1 MKKLIIVLIAI
12 VACAACKHQEAPVD
26 TEKKLVLSDT
36 MLNMIKTDTV
46 RECNVTGELSLS
58 GEVNFNENNVVKIF
72 PRSSGQI
79 VESPVSLGDKV
90 VAGQTLAVIKSADVA
105 GNYNDLNSANADLA
119 IAKRQMDNAESL
131 YKSGIASEREFTEAK
146 QSYQKA
152 LAARDKI
159 QALININ
166 AGGKSSEGG
175 RYVITSPISGYIVE
189 KKIATGAFIRQDMGD
204 NLFTISD
211 LKNVWVYANVYE
223 ADIPRIK
230 EGYAAR
236 VIPMAYPNKI
246 FNGRI
251 DKMSQVLD
259 PQSKV
264 MRVRISLEN
273 SEMLLKPEMFA
284 KVLVS
289 NAEGQRAVCIPNTAV
304 ISQDG
309 KNYVVIYKGKDD
321 LSVAEVDISKTMGD
335 VSYIRSGVAPGQV
348 LVTQHQ
354 LFIFN
359 QLTNE

>member
-1 MKKLIIVLIAI
+1 MKKLIVVI
-12 VACAACKHQEAPVD
+12 VAIISCAACTHKETHIEA
-26 TEKKLVLSDT
+26 EKKLVLSDT
-36 MLNMIKTDTV
+36 MLNMIRTDTV
-46 RECNVTGELSLS
+46 RECYVTGELSLS
-58 GEVNFNENNVVKIF
+58 GEVSSNENNVVKIF
-72 PRSSGQI
+72 PRSSGQVI
-79 VESPVSLGDKV
+79 ESPVSLGDRV
-90 VAGQTLAVIKSADVA
+90 TAGQTLAVIKSADVA
-105 GNYNDLNSANADLA
+105 GNYNDLNSASADLA

-146 QSYQKA
+146 QGYQKA

-159 QALININ
+159 QSLININ
-166 AGGKSSEGG
+166 GGGKTSEGG
-175 RYVITSPISGYIVE
+175 RYVITSPINGYIVE
-189 KKIATGAFIRQDMGD
+189 KRIATGSFIRQDMGD

-223 ADIPRIK
+223 ADIPRIR
-230 EGYAAR
+230 EGYAAK
-236 VIPMAYPNKI
+236 VIPMAYPDKVFI
-246 FNGRI
+246 GKI

-264 MRVRISLEN
+264 MRVRISLNN
-273 SEMLLKPEMFA
+273 SDMLLKPEMFA

-289 NAEGQRAVCIPNTAV
+289 NEEGQKSICIPNTAV

-309 KNYVVIYKGKDD
+309 KNYVVLFRSRDD
-321 LSVAEVDISKTMGD
+321 MSVAEVDIAKTVGD
-335 VSYIRSGVAPGQV
+335 VSYIRSGVQPGQV